1 MSSLDR
7 LHKFAALLCEAI
19 PDLDIG
25 SLSPRPLDDPGAR
38 THVGRLTTQSGES
51 GMRVLYAVS
60 DSSKFVPIAFT
71 TCEDTEVAISLASM
85 VDFAGDRPAP
95 PVGAAFDLQ
104 DGGKLGGMGLA
115 GVVLLKPN
123 MLAALSGLEDGVA
136 KDGEVFEPRLVVYV
150 NASDLAAALADLP
163 ALMSRFNATGR
174 SVFLSR

>member
-19 PDLDIG
+19 PDIDIG

-71 TCEDTEVAISLASM
+71 TCEDTEVAVSLAQM
-85 VDFAGDRPAP
+85 LDFVGDRPAP
-95 PVGAAFDLQ
+95 PVGASFDM
-104 DGGKLGGMGLA
+104 DKGGKLARLDLA
-115 GVVLLKPN
+115 GAVLLKPN
-123 MLAALSGLEDGVA
+123 MLAALSAFEDGVA

-150 NASDLAAALADLP
+150 NAADLATALDDFP
-163 ALMSRFNATGR
+163 ALMNRFNATGR